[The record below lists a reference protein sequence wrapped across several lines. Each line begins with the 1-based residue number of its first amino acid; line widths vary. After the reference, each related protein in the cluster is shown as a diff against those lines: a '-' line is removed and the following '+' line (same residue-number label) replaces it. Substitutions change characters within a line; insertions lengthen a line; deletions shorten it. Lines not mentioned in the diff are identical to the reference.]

1 MPPHPPT
8 LEEKKEDLM
17 VVPSTIDGGL
27 LGRVWDELGY
37 RIDVCRGTLGGGG
50 FIVSVCKTKKKT
62 VRVPLQVG
70 SVNE

>member
-37 RIDVCRGTLGGGG
+37 RIDVCRGTVGGGG
-50 FIVSVCKTKKKT
+50 S
-62 VRVPLQVG
+62 
-70 SVNE
+70 